1 MAPVDC
7 DAFGAP
13 LAGSSVVV
21 TSTANA
27 GARRWPLLLG
37 LLSLVYLSAITAGFL
52 APDDPITQNRD
63 LAFAP
68 PTRLHFVDAT
78 GRLHLRPFVYEL
90 TPLPGAIEEYGE
102 DQRREYPVRFFV
114 RGARYRVAGLVDTD
128 WHLFG
133 TDSPTR
139 LFLFGTDDYGR
150 DLFSRLLFGGQI
162 SLFAGLL
169 GLGLSLSLGTVI
181 GGLAGY
187 YGGWVDEINMRAAE
201 LFLAL
206 PWLYLLFAVRMALPL
221 DMAPAQ
227 AFLLVLVVIGL
238 VGWARPARLIRG
250 LVLSARARDYV
261 AAARCLGASDVYVL
275 RRHVFPQILGIVL
288 TQAALLAPQYI
299 LAEVTLSFFG
309 LGVGEPVPSWGNM
322 LASLQRYHVLTS
334 YWWMFLPGMVMIPVF
349 LLYYALADALHPHS
363 SGVSM

>member
-1 MAPVDC
+1 MRARLADSS
-7 DAFGAP
+7 AFVP
-13 LAGSSVVV
+13 SSA
-21 TSTANA
+21 SG
-27 GARRWPLLLG
+27 GARRWPVVLG
-37 LLSLVYLSAITAGFL
+37 LLGLVYLSAIGAGFL
-52 APDDPITQNRD
+52 APDDPIAQNRE

-68 PTRLHFVDAT
+68 PTRLHFVDTT
-78 GRLHLRPFVYEL
+78 GRFHLRPFVYEL
-90 TPLPGAIEEYGE
+90 TLPASGAEEYGE
-102 DQRREYPVRFFV
+102 DRSRAHAVRFFV
-114 RGARYRVAGLVDTD
+114 RGAPYRVAGLFDSD
-128 WHLFG
+128 LHLFG

-169 GLGLSLSLGTVI
+169 GLGLSLGLGTVI

-187 YGGWVDEINMRAAE
+187 YGGWVDEINMRVAE

-221 DMAPAQ
+221 DMPPAQ
-227 AFLLVLVVIGL
+227 AFLLVLMVIGL

-261 AAARCLGASDVYVL
+261 AAARCLGASDFHVL
-275 RRHVFPQILGIVL
+275 RRHVFPQVLGIVL
-288 TQAALLAPQYI
+288 TQAALLAPQFI

-334 YWWMFLPGMVMIPVF
+334 YWWMFLPGLALVPVF
-349 LLYYALADALHPHS
+349 FLYYALADALHPHS
-363 SGVSM
+363 RGVSM

>member
-1 MAPVDC
+1 MRARLPDSSAPV
-7 DAFGAP
+7 
-13 LAGSSVVV
+13 SS
-21 TSTANA
+21 SASG
-27 GARRWPLLLG
+27 GARRWRVWLG
-37 LLSLVYLSAITAGFL
+37 LLGLVYLSAILAGFL

-63 LAFAP
+63 LAFVP
-68 PTRLHFVDAT
+68 PTRLHVIDVT
-78 GRLHLRPFVYEL
+78 GRLHLRPFVYRLARSSESV
-90 TPLPGAIEEYGE
+90 EEYGE
-102 DQRREYPVRFFV
+102 DRSRPYPVRFFV
-114 RGARYRVAGLVDTD
+114 RGARYRVAGIVESDR
-128 WHLFG
+128 HLFG

-169 GLGLSLSLGTVI
+169 GVGLSLGVGAVI

-187 YGGWVDEINMRAAE
+187 YGGWVDELNMRVAE

-221 DMAPAQ
+221 DIAPAQ

-250 LVLSARARDYV
+250 LVLTARARDYV
-261 AAARCLGASDVYVL
+261 AAARCLGASDPYVL
-275 RRHVFPQILGIVL
+275 RRHVFPQILGVVL
-288 TQAALLAPQYI
+288 TQAAILAPQFI

-322 LASLQRYHVLTS
+322 LASLQRYHVLAS
-334 YWWMFLPGMVMIPVF
+334 YWWMFIPGMAMIPVF
-349 LLYYALADALHPHS
+349 FLYYALADSIHRRW
-363 SGVSM
+363 GVSA